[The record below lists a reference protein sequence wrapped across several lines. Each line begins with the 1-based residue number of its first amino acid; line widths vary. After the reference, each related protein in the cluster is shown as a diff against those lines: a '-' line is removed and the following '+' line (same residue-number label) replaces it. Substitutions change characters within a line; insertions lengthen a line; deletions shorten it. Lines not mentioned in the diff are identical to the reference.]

1 MSFYSKYRPAQFSQV
16 LGQDHVIQILMGQA
30 RAGGFHHAYLM
41 YGASGTGKTSTA
53 RILAMALNCPSLDG
67 TGEPCGGCPSCRTIR
82 KGANWDV
89 SEIDGA
95 QFRGIDDIRE
105 LKQRAYLSP
114 MGKKKVY
121 IIDEAHQLTETAWNG
136 MLKLLEEPPP
146 HLVIILCTT
155 QVEKVPLTVKS
166 RCQLYPF
173 RQLKA
178 NEIKGKLEMIA
189 QGEGVELDHKHL
201 QFIVESAGGN
211 MRSAEN
217 ILEQVVCFG
226 R

>member
-1 MSFYSKYRPAQFSQV
+1 MSFYAKYRPIQFSQV

-30 RAGGFHHAYLM
+30 RTGNFHHAYLM

-67 TGEPCGGCPSCRTIR
+67 TGEPCGECPSCRTIR

-89 SEIDGA
+89 FEVDAA

-114 MGKKKVY
+114 MGKRKVY
-121 IIDEAHQLTETAWNG
+121 IIDEAHMLTETAWNG

-155 QVEKVPLTVKS
+155 QADKIPLTAKS

-173 RQLKA
+173 HQLKP
-178 NEIKGKLEMIA
+178 NDIRQKLEGITA
-189 QGEGVELDHKHL
+189 EEGIELDPKHL

-217 ILEQVVCFG
+217 ILEQVVCLG